1 MFGSLVRVRV
11 RLALCKAALFV
22 ALLSLT
28 AFTAAQSS
36 KTGPVLA
43 ALESKADYATAVKA
57 LAGADGRGVNARAG
71 YEIAKIYE
79 FCGVFWGPKD
89 KAAWLDLYQK
99 TVASTD
105 PARATRIAL
114 AAHRYTQ
121 CEALL
126 KESLDLYKERTRWLN
141 LAAEQGDVPAKLT
154 GFQEQVLNDTS
165 RTAFINAVRSALDSD
180 DPVVVWEL
188 SRSLRLSGFLWADLS
203 KKPWPGK
210 EIDGLRAVY
219 QLAACELG
227 YPCGAGSTMIEGFC
241 IRGTCS
247 ATSYQAWL
255 PSFLDAMQLKVVK
268 AELPRVLKALRKKRG
283 AALIFKS

>member
-1 MFGSLVRVRV
+1 MFGSLKRM
-11 RLALCKAALFV
+11 RLALCKAALLV

-28 AFTAAQSS
+28 AYSAAQPS
-36 KTGPVLA
+36 KSAPVLA
-43 ALESKADYATAVKA
+43 ALESKADYAAAVKS
-57 LAGADGRGVNARAG
+57 LVGANGRGVNARAG

-89 KAAWLDLYQK
+89 KTAWLDLYQK
-99 TVASTD
+99 TVPSTD
-105 PARATRIAL
+105 PARAVRMAV
-114 AAHRYTQ
+114 AAQRYTQ

-126 KESLDLYKERTRWLN
+126 RESLDLYKERARWLN
-141 LAAEQGDVPAKLT
+141 LAAEQGDVPAILS
-154 GFQEQVLNDTS
+154 GFQEQLLSDAHKTTFV
-165 RTAFINAVRSALDSD
+165 NAVRNALDSD
-180 DPVVVWEL
+180 DPVVLWEL

-210 EIDGLRAVY
+210 ELDGLRAVY

-247 ATSYQAWL
+247 ANSYQAWL